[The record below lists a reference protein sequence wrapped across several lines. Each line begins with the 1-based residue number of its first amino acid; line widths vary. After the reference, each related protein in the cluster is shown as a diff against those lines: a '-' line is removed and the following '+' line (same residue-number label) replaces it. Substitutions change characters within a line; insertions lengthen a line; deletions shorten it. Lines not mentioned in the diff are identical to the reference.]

1 MRSLQ
6 CTIHPL
12 SFVANSTPDIGFNRE
27 TRTGKMFNYF
37 TFGAAVTEVEI
48 DCLTGDHQVRRSQ
61 NSGAATF
68 YLPFPLS

>member
-1 MRSLQ
+1 
-6 CTIHPL
+6 
-12 SFVANSTPDIGFNRE
+12 
-27 TRTGKMFNYF
+27 MFNYF